1 MYGIKV
7 TKKAIRYLDIYI
19 EQDNAK
25 CYNQNWIRIY
35 HDVEKL
41 SKSWKRTKITIVTQH
56 ASYEHFRFQS

>member
-7 TKKAIRYLDIYI
+7 TKKAIRYLDIHV
-19 EQDNAK
+19 EQDNAE

-41 SKSWKRTKITIVTQH
+41 FKSWKRTKITIFTQH